1 MALLTPVGTVFKMD
15 ADSGS
20 PAATALAEVTAI
32 SGPSPSVEGLDS
44 TELTDAFVTRI
55 PGRTDWGN
63 VSLTLNLSSDNATEI
78 YALGGS
84 LVDWAIVIPDAS
96 ATSITIKGTA
106 VCGQLSVSVASGSVV
121 TATLELQCS
130 GAVYFTEEA

>member
-1 MALLTPVGTVFKMD
+1 MALLTPVGTVFKIV
-15 ADSGS
+15 ASGG
-20 PAATALAEVTAI
+20 ALAALADVTAI

-44 TELTDAFVTRI
+44 TDLGESFVARI

-63 VSLTLNLSSDNATEI
+63 VSLTLNLSSDNATEV
-78 YALGGS
+78 YALGGA

-96 ATSITIKGTA
+96 ATSITISGTA

-130 GAVYFTEEA
+130 GAVYFTEA